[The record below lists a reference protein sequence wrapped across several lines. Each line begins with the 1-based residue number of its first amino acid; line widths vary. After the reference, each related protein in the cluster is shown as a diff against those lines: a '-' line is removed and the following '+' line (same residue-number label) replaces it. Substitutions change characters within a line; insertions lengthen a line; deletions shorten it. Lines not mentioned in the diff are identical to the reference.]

1 MGKLFIADDGSWGDA
16 SDGSLLIIDDS
27 TMTNGDWEELR
38 EDPDTFWV
46 NLIGGSYPH
55 ITTMEV

>member
-1 MGKLFIADDGSWGDA
+1 MGKLFIADDGSWGNA

-46 NLIGGSYPH
+46 NLIGGNYPH